1 MSAKDLIIDPAALD
15 LSQVVAGREEIG
27 RYNPQRF
34 EMAQLD
40 AVVLE
45 DKENSLCVGYKDVT
59 NEEFWIRGHMPGMP
73 VMPGVIICEAAAQL
87 SGYFAQKYRFSPAGI
102 LLGVILGPIA
112 EQGLRN
118 VLVLSD
124 DNPLPYFFTR
134 WISVL
139 LIVMIVA
146 AIYFSLRPKAWEKV
160 GDDTDAAEPDS
171 GDERTGDR
179 TGEPGSR
186 AHPAE

>member
-1 MSAKDLIIDPAALD
+1 VSAKDLIIDPAALD

-87 SGYFAQKYRFSPAGI
+87 SGYFAQKYD
-102 LLGVILGPIA
+102 LLGADLVGLGGLDGVRIREPVVPPCRLLIAVRLGKLRRGAVIVCNFQSFVEGRLVA
-112 EQGLRN
+112 EGQIKGI
-118 VLVLSD
+118 
-124 DNPLPYFFTR
+124 PLPKEALTPVR
-134 WISVL
+134 
-139 LIVMIVA
+139 
-146 AIYFSLRPKAWEKV
+146 
-160 GDDTDAAEPDS
+160 
-171 GDERTGDR
+171 
-179 TGEPGSR
+179 
-186 AHPAE
+186 